1 MTTDGA
7 KVKLLLLIFINNIR
21 RYVEKMI
28 RRIESADRADY
39 IKFAKEF
46 YTSDAVTHDVPEE
59 YLTLTFETLVEG
71 NPFSDGYM
79 IESDGENV
87 GYALVAKTFSQEAGG
102 MVAWFEE
109 LYLSEKAR
117 GKGLGTLA
125 LMYLEGKYVS
135 EGYKRIR
142 LEYTAENERAAKL
155 YRHLGFKTLDYLQ
168 MLKAFK

>member
-1 MTTDGA
+1 
-7 KVKLLLLIFINNIR
+7 
-21 RYVEKMI
+21 MI
-28 RRIESADRADY
+28 RRIESADWADY
-39 IKFAKEF
+39 IN
-46 YTSDAVTHDVPEE
+46 
-59 YLTLTFETLVEG
+59 LTLTFETLVEG

-168 MLKAFK
+168 MLKDFK

>member
-1 MTTDGA
+1 
-7 KVKLLLLIFINNIR
+7 
-21 RYVEKMI
+21 MI
-28 RRIESADRADY
+28 RRIESADRSDY

-102 MVAWFEE
+102 LRGLKNCIFRKRRA
-109 LYLSEKAR
+109 EKDSAR
-117 GKGLGTLA
+117 LL
-125 LMYLEGKYVS
+125 
-135 EGYKRIR
+135 
-142 LEYTAENERAAKL
+142 
-155 YRHLGFKTLDYLQ
+155 
-168 MLKAFK
+168 

>member
-1 MTTDGA
+1 
-7 KVKLLLLIFINNIR
+7 
-21 RYVEKMI
+21 MI

-87 GYALVAKTFSQEAGG
+87 GYALVAKTFSQD
-102 MVAWFEE
+102 
-109 LYLSEKAR
+109 SCSSCPTISR
-117 GKGLGTLA
+117 
-125 LMYLEGKYVS
+125 
-135 EGYKRIR
+135 R
-142 LEYTAENERAAKL
+142 LTRT
-155 YRHLGFKTLDYLQ
+155 G
-168 MLKAFK
+168 

>member
-1 MTTDGA
+1 
-7 KVKLLLLIFINNIR
+7 
-21 RYVEKMI
+21 MI
-28 RRIESADRADY
+28 RRIEMADKSDY
-39 IKFAKEF
+39 LKFAKDF
-46 YTSDAVTHDVPEE
+46 YSSDAVTHAIPDENLE
-59 YLTLTFETLVEG
+59 LTFETLVDG

-79 IESDGENV
+79 IEDEGENV

-109 LYLSEKAR
+109 LYLTEKTR

-142 LEYTAENERAAKL
+142 LEYTEENVRAAKL
-155 YRHLGFKTLDYLQ
+155 YRHLGFKKLDYLQ
-168 MLKAFK
+168 MLKDF

>member
-1 MTTDGA
+1 
-7 KVKLLLLIFINNIR
+7 
-21 RYVEKMI
+21 MI

-39 IKFAKEF
+39 IKFAKDF
-46 YTSDAVTHDVPEE
+46 YTSDAVSHSVPEE
-59 YLTLTFETLVEG
+59 YFDLTFETLVEG

-79 IESDGENV
+79 IECDGENV

-155 YRHLGFKTLDYLQ
+155 YRHLGFKDREYFQ
-168 MLKAFK
+168 MLKDFK

>member
-1 MTTDGA
+1 
-7 KVKLLLLIFINNIR
+7 
-21 RYVEKMI
+21 MI

-87 GYALVAKTFSQEAGG
+87 GYALVAKTFRRKRAVWLRGLKNCIFRKRR
-102 MVAWFEE
+102 A
-109 LYLSEKAR
+109 EKDSAR
-117 GKGLGTLA
+117 LL
-125 LMYLEGKYVS
+125 
-135 EGYKRIR
+135 
-142 LEYTAENERAAKL
+142 
-155 YRHLGFKTLDYLQ
+155 
-168 MLKAFK
+168 

>member
-1 MTTDGA
+1 
-7 KVKLLLLIFINNIR
+7 
-21 RYVEKMI
+21 MI

-117 GKGLGTLA
+117 GKGLGSAFFRFL
-125 LMYLEGKYVS
+125 LETAQK
-135 EGYKRIR
+135 EGIARVR
-142 LEYTAENERAAKL
+142 LEVEPENTRAAAL
-155 YRHLGFKTLDYLQ
+155 YVKLGFLPLPYNQ
-168 MLKAFK
+168 MAWTPEGAV

>member
-1 MTTDGA
+1 
-7 KVKLLLLIFINNIR
+7 
-21 RYVEKMI
+21 MI

-87 GYALVAKTFSQEAGG
+87 GYALVAKTFSQEGSTAGPTMFPVPPLLPG
-102 MVAWFEE
+102 SWR
-109 LYLSEKAR
+109 S
-117 GKGLGTLA
+117 
-125 LMYLEGKYVS
+125 
-135 EGYKRIR
+135 
-142 LEYTAENERAAKL
+142 
-155 YRHLGFKTLDYLQ
+155 
-168 MLKAFK
+168 